1 MGLSNL
7 SSRWA
12 TTGLVVLVALNVVL
26 VAMAL
31 RSSHTSGID
40 TSVVSTAVA
49 SNDPTGA
56 PTSSSSTTSSP
67 SLTSS
72 TTAAA
77 TATTAPPAPLQTM
90 LVAIDSQRAWRV
102 SAGSCSAGGATLTTT
117 TDGGKT
123 WADAKAPLRTIVRVR
138 PTDSQT
144 AFVIG
149 ADTSCAAA
157 LKSTTNGGGTWGSR
171 SDVGS
176 AWFRD
181 PKNPKVLGVPG
192 SSSSRPCG
200 TRAVLDLA
208 VISTSAARVL
218 CADGMVRSTA
228 NRGSSWTDS
237 GKVTGAVALAVPPAN
252 PAQTYVARLD
262 APGCAGVQVQR
273 VDQSAATSCAETAV
287 PKESGQVALSLVNG
301 GGWVAVGDKTMRS
314 TDALVTWSSS

>member
-1 MGLSNL
+1 MGLSAV

-31 RSSHTSGID
+31 RSNHTSGID
-40 TSVVSTAVA
+40 TSPVRTAVA
-49 SNDPTGA
+49 STDSTGA
-56 PTSSSSTTSSP
+56 PVGPSSTPLTPSVTSS
-67 SLTSS
+67 
-72 TTAAA
+72 A
-77 TATTAPPAPLQTM
+77 TANATAKTAPLQIM
-90 LVAIDSQRAWRV
+90 LVAIDDRRAWRV
-102 SAGSCSAGGATLTTT
+102 SAGSCAAGGATLATT
-117 TDGGKT
+117 TDGGQT

-138 PTDSQT
+138 PTDNRA
-144 AFVIG
+144 AFVVG
-149 ADTSCAAA
+149 AGSSCVAE
-157 LKSTTNGGGTWGSR
+157 LQSTADSGGTWGSL

-181 PKNPKVLGVPG
+181 PKNPKVVGAPG

-200 TRAVLDLA
+200 EQAVLDLA
-208 VISTSAARVL
+208 VVSTSAARVL

-237 GKVTGAVALAVPPAN
+237 GKVTGAVALAVPSAN

-287 PKESGQVALSLVNG
+287 PKDPGQIALSLVNG
-301 GGWVAVGDKTMRS
+301 GGWLAVGDKTMRS
-314 TDALVTWSSS
+314 ADALATWTQS